1 MSRDFSFHPDA
12 RVELRESVRHY
23 EAEAAGL
30 GAEFAAEVR
39 VAIDW
44 ARENP
49 YLGAPSEAKT
59 RRRLLQRFPYV
70 LVYLVEDEQIYI
82 VAVMHQRREPDYWR
96 ERVRRP

>member
-1 MSRDFSFHPDA
+1 VSRGFSFHPEA
-12 RVELRESVRHY
+12 RTELRESVRHY

-49 YLGAPSEAKT
+49 YAGTPSEAET
-59 RRRLLQRFPYV
+59 RRKLLQRFPYA
-70 LVYLVEDEQIYI
+70 LIYLVEDEQIFI
-82 VAVMHQRREPDYWR
+82 VAIMHQRREPGYWHK
-96 ERVRRP
+96 RVQP